1 MGDVR
6 DDGTGIDVLAATEG
20 VRLLGHLSRVV
31 HLLHNRT
38 RPVMAAASG
47 LEGPEFELLLR
58 LWQQPGHTAQAA
70 PLGEAIG
77 LTSSGT
83 TRLVARALTKG
94 LISREPDPCDGRAF
108 LLRHTPLGREKLHL
122 ALDAH
127 TAQLRELLAETLPP
141 ATTARLIEDLA
152 HWDAAL

>member
-1 MGDVR
+1 MGETTAP
-6 DDGTGIDVLAATEG
+6 GAEIDRLAETDG

-83 TRLVARALTKG
+83 TRLVARALAKG
-94 LISREPDPCDGRAF
+94 LVSREPDPCDGRAF
-108 LLRHTPLGREKLHL
+108 LLRHTPLGREKLHA

-127 TAQLRELLAETLPP
+127 AAQLRELLGRRLPP
-141 ATTARLIEDLA
+141 ELTARLIEDLA
-152 HWDAAL
+152 AFDAAL

>member
-1 MGDVR
+1 MGES
-6 DDGTGIDVLAATEG
+6 IEALAATDG

-31 HLLHNRT
+31 HRLHNQT

-58 LWQQPGHTAQAA
+58 LWQQPDHTAQAA

-83 TRLVARALTKG
+83 TRLVARALAKG
-94 LISREPDPCDGRAF
+94 LISREPDPADGRGF
-108 LLRHTPLGREKLHL
+108 LLRHTPLGQEKLHR
-122 ALDAH
+122 ALEAH
-127 TAQLRELLAETLPP
+127 TAQLRELLGAALPP
-141 ATTARLIEDLA
+141 AVLARLMEDLA
-152 HWDAAL
+152 HFDSAL

>member
-1 MGDVR
+1 MEDQS
-6 DDGTGIDVLAATEG
+6 IDRLAAADG

-31 HLLHNRT
+31 HVLQNRT
-38 RPVMAAASG
+38 RPVFLAASG

-83 TRLVARALTKG
+83 TRLVARALAKG

-108 LLRHTPLGREKLHL
+108 LLRHTPLGEEKLRA
-122 ALDAH
+122 ALVAH
-127 TAQLRELLAETLPP
+127 TAQLRELLDETLPP
-141 ATTARLIEDLA
+141 APLRRLIEDLA
-152 HWDAAL
+152 RFDSALR